1 MTDHAGGLRGNLAG
15 PVRAMVRNRPHK
27 LDEDK
32 GSPGYIMA
40 RAKSQR
46 QLERR
51 QLLEA
56 LLAHLQWGDEE

>member
-1 MTDHAGGLRGNLAG
+1 MGRAERGCWMTAHAGGLRRNLAG
-15 PVRAMVRNRPHK
+15 PARSTVRNRRHK

-40 RAKSQR
+40 RAKSQK

-51 QLLEA
+51 QLLEP
-56 LLAHLQWGDEE
+56 L

>member
-1 MTDHAGGLRGNLAG
+1 MTDHVGRLRGNLVG
-15 PVRAMVRNRPHK
+15 PVRAMVRDRRRK
-27 LDEDK
+27 LGEDK

-51 QLLEA
+51 QLLEP
-56 LLAHLQWGDEE
+56 LLAHLQ

>member
-1 MTDHAGGLRGNLAG
+1 MTDHAGGLRRNLAG
-15 PVRAMVRNRPHK
+15 PVRAMVRNHRHK

>member
-15 PVRAMVRNRPHK
+15 PVRAMVRNHRHK
-27 LDEDK
+27 LGEDK

-40 RAKSQR
+40 RAKSQK

-51 QLLEA
+51 QLA
-56 LLAHLQWGDEE
+56 

>member
-1 MTDHAGGLRGNLAG
+1 MTDHAGGLRRNLAG
-15 PVRAMVRNRPHK
+15 PVRAMVRNHRHK
-27 LDEDK
+27 LGEDK

-51 QLLEA
+51 RYGA
-56 LLAHLQWGDEE
+56 K

>member
-1 MTDHAGGLRGNLAG
+1 
-15 PVRAMVRNRPHK
+15 MVRNHRHK

-40 RAKSQR
+40 RAKSQK